1 MRRKHQPERPVFALA
16 ALLLATVLIPPP
28 MPVGAA
34 DIPFPIDTR
43 SLVEVRSIEA
53 FPEDVRKA
61 LGRQK
66 SGAQGIADKWDKV
79 NARGST
85 NNQLPVRRFITGGV
99 GPSSALVAY
108 EQGGGGTSAQ
118 AAAFSLER
126 SGWVKVGQWT
136 LHEKTYSLH
145 GLLELVDSKHY
156 PEGANWKRRA
166 ILSERMKKT
175 RPFRRDGP
183 LRELNVTDEEV
194 LEIKSATLRI
204 YPGSLV
210 NISGVVTGCP
220 CEEGLACSDQV
231 WIVTHR
237 PGLMKGLQLSRIN
250 GHWAVGIV
258 QQWWLNFE
266 KVEGIR
272 TTSPRAY
279 DKAIQ
284 NLYDSFPACA
294 NDPTG
299 STQGSAS
306 QTPC

>member
-1 MRRKHQPERPVFALA
+1 MRRKHQLERPVFTLA
-16 ALLLATVLIPPP
+16 AFLLVTVLIPPP

-43 SLVEVRSIEA
+43 SLVEVKSIEA

-66 SGAQGIADKWDKV
+66 TGAQGIVDKWEKV
-79 NARGST
+79 NTTNST

-166 ILSERMKKT
+166 ILSERMQKT
-175 RPFRRDGP
+175 RPIRRDGP

-194 LEIKSATLRI
+194 REIQIATLNI

-220 CEEGLACSDQV
+220 CEEGPACSDQV
-231 WIVTHR
+231 WIVSHR
-237 PGLMKGLQLSRIN
+237 PGLMKGLQLSKIDD
-250 GHWAVGIV
+250 HWAVGVV
-258 QQWWLNFE
+258 QRWWLSLE
-266 KVEGIR
+266 KVEGTR
-272 TTSPRAY
+272 KTSPGTY
-279 DKAIQ
+279 EKELQ
-284 NLYDSFPACA
+284 SLYDSFPACA
-294 NDPTG
+294 DKTADSG
-299 STQGSAS
+299 RR
-306 QTPC
+306 